1 MPKFVIER
9 EMPGAGSL
17 TPQQLHAAS
26 QTSCGVLREMGPQIQ
41 WLHSYVTDDKVYCI
55 YIAPNEAA
63 VREHAQ
69 KGGFPA
75 NRISEVREI
84 IDPTTAE

>member
-9 EMPGAGSL
+9 EIPDAGKLSSEHL
-17 TPQQLHAAS
+17 KAIS

-41 WLHSYVTDDKVYCI
+41 WVQSYVTDDKVYCV
-55 YIAPNEAA
+55 YIAPDEDAI
-63 VREHAQ
+63 RQHAQ

-75 NRISEVREI
+75 NRVSRIRTV